1 MHDVEYCM
9 ITSPIQHIHHAPTK
23 VTWRSYDRWK
33 SAKPITKICWQSF
46 VEAAGSYKCSRKA
59 TAPCVRNIT
68 RPLFP
73 SSEQATRMKQNWIDI
88 LYDQSDDWNR
98 LKFFSEEGWIDVT
111 DHTILLFVAFLL
123 PWAEF
128 CDFSNA
134 HKTSK
139 FLWTPHAQKKEQAK
153 RKWRKVVVSNF
164 SSTRSS

>member
-33 SAKPITKICWQSF
+33 KCETNNEICWQSF

-98 LKFFSEEGWIDVT
+98 LKIFQWRRMDRCDRWLQSYFS
-111 DHTILLFVAFLL
+111 LLF
-123 PWAEF
+123 F
-128 CDFSNA
+128 CLEQSFAISQMPIKRQN
-134 HKTSK
+134 
-139 FLWTPHAQKKEQAK
+139 FFEPPPHAQKKSK
-153 RKWRKVVVSNF
+153 RKENEEK
-164 SSTRSS
+164 